1 MPLQDAPQRVQQGL
15 DGKRSIEN
23 GEGALGQHRVQPAR
37 GLATARLRRAHHDR
51 GWRVLHAAQQLKDA
65 ASDLVG
71 AERVGAQIKMAEL
84 LDGQA
89 PREGL
94 MQRMLAKMAKIAGVS
109 AANDQMLENEA
120 A

>member
-1 MPLQDAPQRVQQGL
+1 
-15 DGKRSIEN
+15 
-23 GEGALGQHRVQPAR
+23 
-37 GLATARLRRAHHDR
+37 
-51 GWRVLHAAQQLKDA
+51 
-65 ASDLVG
+65 
-71 AERVGAQIKMAEL
+71 MAEL